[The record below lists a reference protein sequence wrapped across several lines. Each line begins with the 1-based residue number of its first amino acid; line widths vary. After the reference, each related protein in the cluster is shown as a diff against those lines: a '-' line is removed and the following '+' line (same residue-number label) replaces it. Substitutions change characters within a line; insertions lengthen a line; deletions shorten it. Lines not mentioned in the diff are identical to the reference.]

1 MKKYFS
7 ETDLADFWKDSKY
20 ALEKYVCD
28 YPTDEIIESVESE
41 LGYKLPAS
49 YIELMKS
56 QNGGI
61 PKKCAYRTNEPTSWA
76 EDHIAISGIKGIGRD
91 KIYSLC
97 GNLGSIFKIDEWEYP
112 DIGIYFGD
120 CPSAGHDMICLDY
133 RKNGKDG
140 EPEVVHVDQEF
151 DYKIT
156 FLAPN
161 FGVFVK
167 GLLNE
172 EVFDISTSGDEEY
185 LWKSEA
191 ISFELKQA
199 DKLLKIGLMLELN
212 QTLAEGETGW
222 TQSRLNVPESWK
234 NATLKM
240 KDGKIQIK
248 ANDKE
253 YYINKENQ
261 GKISFEI
268 LNSGQVSDEELEV
281 IWNKYAS
288 KT

>member
-1 MKKYFS
+1 LKKYFS
-7 ETDLADFWKDSKY
+7 EINLINFWKDSKY

-28 YPTDEIIESVESE
+28 YPTDEIIASVEYE
-41 LGYKLPAS
+41 LGYKLPYS

-61 PKKCAYRTNEPTSWA
+61 PKKCAYPTKEPTSWA
-76 EDHIAISGIKGIGRD
+76 EDHIAISGIKGIGRK

-97 GNLGSIFKIDEWEYP
+97 GELGSIFEIDEWGYP

-133 RKNGKDG
+133 RKNGKGG

-156 FLAPN
+156 FLAPT
-161 FGVFVK
+161 FEVFVK
-167 GLLNE
+167 GLVSE
-172 EVFDISTSGDEEY
+172 DYFDISTSEKKEY
-185 LWKSEA
+185 LWKPEA

-199 DKLLKIGLMLELN
+199 DKLVGTGLMLELN

-222 TQSRLNVPESWK
+222 IQSRLNVPESWK

-240 KDGKIQIK
+240 KDGKIQINV
-248 ANDKE
+248 NDKD
-253 YYINKENQ
+253 YYIGKENE

-268 LNSGQVSDEELEV
+268 LNAGKVSDEELDA